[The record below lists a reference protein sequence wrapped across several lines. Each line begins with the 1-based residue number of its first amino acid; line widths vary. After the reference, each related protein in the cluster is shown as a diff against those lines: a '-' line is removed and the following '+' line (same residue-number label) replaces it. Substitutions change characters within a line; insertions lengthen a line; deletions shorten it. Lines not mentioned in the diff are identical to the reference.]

1 MMPALSE
8 GDVLQKE
15 QYPEL
20 FKTLLTS
27 LLNIFHGEQIR
38 LQDSGAEAV
47 PRLIQEF
54 VSYTY
59 NREPFQTHPYM
70 RGMTPLKWW
79 MQVSKDSSASLLGVC
94 QKYLLIVFK
103 FI

>member
-15 QYPEL
+15 QYSEL

-70 RGMTPLKWW
+70 RDMTPLKWW